1 MPFHDRSHVPA
12 HVEVSVSWY
21 VPFVSGVQVTD
32 GASCEPHDVL
42 DSVMPADPVALQP
55 TYTNDT

>member
-1 MPFHDRSHVPA
+1 MPFHDKSQVPA

-21 VPFVSGVQVTD
+21 VPFVSGVHVTD
-32 GASCEPHDVL
+32 GDSFEPHDVL
-42 DSVMPADPVALQP
+42 ELVMPAGPAALHP